1 MHPGK
6 ISNPLRLF
14 FVLVVGIFVAIGLTR
29 YFDKSLPKLNLNN
42 PVGQVTQKQIVV
54 DEESVV
60 INVVEKVSPS
70 VVSIAVENK
79 QLFNPL
85 FGNSAPNEK
94 QSGIGTGFVVSADGL
109 ILTNKHVVSSDSDKY
124 IVVTTDKD
132 GNKKQ
137 YNVVKI
143 TRDPSTLN
151 DMALVKI
158 DASNL
163 TPVELGDSDKLKVG
177 QKVVA
182 IGNALG
188 RFENTVTAGIVSGLG
203 RGVSPIDPSS
213 GVSEN
218 LEDLIQTDAAI
229 NPGNSG
235 GPLVNSA
242 GQVIGINTAI
252 ADAQNIGFAIKINVA
267 KSLIS
272 EFNASGGKI
281 SRPLLGVSYRHISRD
296 AALLNDVPEGEYV
309 QQVVSGSGAA
319 KAGVK
324 VGDIITTLDG
334 NKLTE
339 ENSLATALRNKKVGD
354 SVKLRIFRDG
364 QTIDLVASLGEAT
377 GTESQ

>member
-1 MHPGK
+1 MNLKNTTRFILIFALGVFAAIAGLKALNK
-6 ISNPLRLF
+6 IPEFNDLKN
-14 FVLVVGIFVAIGLTR
+14 A
-29 YFDKSLPKLNLNN
+29 LPEA
-42 PVGQVTQKQIVV
+42 TQKRVIV
-54 DEESVV
+54 DEESTV

-70 VVSIAVENK
+70 VVSIAVENQ
-79 QLFNPL
+79 QLFNPF
-85 FGNSAPNEK
+85 FGFTQPNEK
-94 QSGIGTGFVVSADGL
+94 QSGIGTGFVVSKDGL
-109 ILTNKHVVSSDSDKY
+109 ILTNKHVVSSDSNKY
-124 IVVTTDKD
+124 IVVTSDRD
-132 GNKKQ
+132 GNKKN
-137 YNVVKI
+137 YEVKKI
-143 TRDPSTLN
+143 TRDPSSLN

-158 DASNL
+158 DATDL

-188 RFENTVTAGIVSGLG
+188 RFENTVTSGIVSGLG
-203 RGVSPIDPSS
+203 RGVSPVDPSN

-281 SRPLLGVSYRHISRD
+281 SRPLLGVSYRHISKD
-296 AALLNDVPEGEYV
+296 AALLNDVPEGDLV
-309 QQVVSGSGAA
+309 QQVVPNSGAA
-319 KAGVK
+319 KAGMK

-334 NKLTE
+334 NKLTGD
-339 ENSLATALRNKKVGD
+339 NSLAQALKNKKVGD
-354 SVKLRIFRDG
+354 SVKLRVFRSG
-364 QTIDLVASLGEAT
+364 QTLDITATLGEAT
-377 GTESQ
+377 GTENQ